1 LNANYKNFDVMV
13 FAQGQAGNKIFQ
25 GLRRLDILEANY
37 QTAILDRW
45 TGEGTSND
53 VARVSRN
60 DGNQN
65 YTRMSDYYLQKG
77 DYLRLKLV
85 QIGYTIPKDVSQTIG
100 ANKVRFYVTA
110 ENLVT
115 FTKYTGYDPE
125 IAGGDTFGIDRAFYP
140 QARTVLFGANI
151 QF

>member
-1 LNANYKNFDVMV
+1 MNYKNFDFML

-25 GLRRLDILEANY
+25 GLRRLDILESNY
-37 QTAILDRW
+37 QTSILDRW
-45 TGEGTSND
+45 TGEGTSD
-53 VARVSRN
+53 TVARLSRN
-60 DGNQN
+60 DDNQN
-65 YTRMSDYYLQKG
+65 YTRPSDYYLQKG

-85 QIGYTIPKDVSQTIG
+85 QIGYSLPKNISETIG
-100 ANKVRFYVTA
+100 ATKVRFYVTG

-125 IAGGDTFGIDRAFYP
+125 IAGGDSFGIDRAYYP
-140 QARTVLFGANI
+140 QARTFMFGANV